1 MEEIK
6 LPNQDGSE
14 ELLTPTLPDKLEIS
28 QPSLSQDKSAT
39 LEETKTSE
47 DDSKLAQK
55 VLDEEMAE
63 PVCDNDEVLLIPH
76 RTQSHYVESN
86 KNADDLL

>member
-28 QPSLSQDKSAT
+28 QPSLSQDKSVT

-47 DDSKLAQK
+47 
-55 VLDEEMAE
+55 
-63 PVCDNDEVLLIPH
+63 EVAATFE
-76 RTQSHYVESN
+76 RTDTASIIHQCRH
-86 KNADDLL
+86 K

>member
-1 MEEIK
+1 MEKIK

-14 ELLTPTLPDKLEIS
+14 ELCTPTLPDKIVIS
-28 QPSLSQDKSAT
+28 QLSFSQDKSAT

-55 VLDEEMAE
+55 VPEEEMAE
-63 PVCDNDEVLLIPH
+63 PVYDNDEVRLIPH

-86 KNADDLL
+86 KRADDLL